1 LTLDAGTSAAGLAF
15 TAFMAW
21 TGLVGWV
28 WSIRS
33 IATNARDDLVEL
45 KVERE
50 RDKTLF
56 NARLVLAERAAANV
70 ERLADAVKYSADLTA
85 EQIKNL
91 GEKFGEHAVFTKEQ
105 LAEIRHEQKAV
116 RQALAAGTSGRGR
129 AE

>member
-1 LTLDAGTSAAGLAF
+1 
-15 TAFMAW
+15 MAW

-33 IATNARDDLVEL
+33 IAANARDDLVEL

-50 RDKTLF
+50 RDKISF

-91 GEKFGEHAVFTKEQ
+91 SERFGEHAIFTKEQ
-105 LAEIRHEQKAV
+105 LAEIRHEQQAV
-116 RQALAAGTSGRGR
+116 RNALSAHDSAKRRAGTARGR

>member
-1 LTLDAGTSAAGLAF
+1 
-15 TAFMAW
+15 MAW

-33 IATNARDDLVEL
+33 IAANARDDLVEL

-50 RDKTLF
+50 RDKISF

-91 GEKFGEHAVFTKEQ
+91 SERFGEHAIFTKEQ